1 MIRQQP
7 AKTILLPANPVFI
20 AGTLF
25 AAFLLNLQPWGRTV
39 GVPDFVA
46 LCLVFWGIHQPRRVG
61 MGVAFFMGI
70 LMDVNDATILGEHA
84 LAYTVLSYLA
94 ITIHRRVLWFPL
106 RKQILLVLPFLLL
119 AQVIQMLVQFVI
131 NGRYASWMHLL
142 DGGVAALLWPLL
154 TIVLLAPQRRAIEK
168 DLDRPL

>member
-1 MIRQQP
+1 MSQSQTARV
-7 AKTILLPANPVFI
+7 ILLPANPIFI
-20 AGTLF
+20 AFSLF
-25 AAFLLNLQPWGRTV
+25 VAFILNLQPWGRV
-39 GVPDFVA
+39 IGVPDFVA

-61 MGVAFFMGI
+61 MGMAFCMGM
-70 LMDVNDATILGEHA
+70 LMDVNEATLFGEHA

-106 RKQILLVLPFLLL
+106 RKQMWLVLPLLLL
-119 AQVIQMLVQFVI
+119 AQLIQMFVQFLI
-131 NGRYASWMHLL
+131 NDRFSSWLYLL
-142 DGGVAALLWPLL
+142 DSCIAAALWPLL

>member
-1 MIRQQP
+1 MSRHHP
-7 AKTILLPANPVFI
+7 ARTILLPANPVFI
-20 AGTLF
+20 GFTLF
-25 AAFLLNLQPWGRTV
+25 VAFLLNLQPWGQTF

-61 MGVAFFMGI
+61 MGVAFFMGV

-84 LAYTVLSYLA
+84 LAYTVVSYLA

-106 RKQILLVLPFLLL
+106 RKQIFLVLPLLLL
-119 AQVIQMLVQFVI
+119 ADFIQMLVQFMV
-131 NGRYASWMHLL
+131 NGRFASLLHLL

-154 TIVLLAPQRRAIEK
+154 TIALLAPQRRAIET

>member
-1 MIRQQP
+1 MSRQPP
-7 AKTILLPANPVFI
+7 ARTILLPANPVFI
-20 AGTLF
+20 ACTLF
-25 AAFLLNLQPWGRTV
+25 VAFLLNLQPWGQTA

-61 MGVAFFMGI
+61 MGMAFFMGI

-106 RKQILLVLPFLLL
+106 RKQMLFVLPLLLL
-119 AQVIQMLVQFVI
+119 AQVIQMLVQFMVS
-131 NGRYASWMHLL
+131 GRFASWLHLF
-142 DGGVAALLWPLL
+142 DSGVAALLWPLL
-154 TIVLLAPQRRAIEK
+154 TIALLAPQRRAIEK